1 MDLNKAKAE
10 LVLHHK
16 IIDSFWRQKANLKWH
31 LEGDD
36 NSHYF
41 HTIVKGRRRRRLNI
55 HSIKVDDQWM
65 EGDENIAIAA
75 VQFYEKLFGKDD
87 RDIDMNMINLLPR
100 LIREED
106 NDMHGFFKSERGVK
120 QGDPISPSLFIIAA
134 EVLSM
139 LLNNLFDKPE
149 FNGFSMQPN
158 GPKINHISYADDIII
173 FCSGKTAT
181 LKLIMAT
188 LTQYELNSGQLIN
201 KEKSCFLVADDIST
215 KRKNII
221 LRNLNFQEKQFPI
234 TYLGCPLFFGRKKIQ
249 YFTEAATKI
258 IQKVDSWQGKMLS
271 IGGKIVLIKHVLSAM
286 PIHLLSICQP
296 PKNILQ
302 QIEKVFAN
310 FFWGTHE
317 GKHKYHW
324 ASWEKMCL
332 PTSEGGIGVRS
343 MIDITDTFSAKMW
356 WQFRTKKSLWT
367 DYLKAKYCKRVRP
380 LPWKIQL
387 CPFSCLRRMMKI
399 RHRVDHFILWQVNS
413 GNTNFWWDN
422 WSGLGSLAQFGIP
435 SKSIKTMV
443 SSYIDNNRWNT
454 SKLSLVLP
462 IEVVHHIQEVK
473 INPSSAF
480 DQPIWTVTASG
491 RFDCNSAWN
500 KLRTL
505 HISSI
510 INMMIWHKKC
520 PFKVSFFLW
529 RILKNKTSLML
540 ILEDW
545 VLIYRLFVHVA
556 STMLGKMKIT
566 CSSRALIAR
575 MVWDYFCKMMGIP
588 MVQGNM
594 RWMLISWCMAKKHNN
609 LEKMFPQI
617 PPYMKWYHFF
627 ELIEKARNSFSIIQ
641 VKWNPPNNGWVKINS
656 DGCSKGNPGL
666 SGGGGVIRDHLGNL
680 VMAYAMNLNI
690 QTNNYA
696 EAIAMKSGID

>member
-1 MDLNKAKAE
+1 
-10 LVLHHK
+10 
-16 IIDSFWRQKANLKWH
+16 
-31 LEGDD
+31 
-36 NSHYF
+36 
-41 HTIVKGRRRRRLNI
+41 
-55 HSIKVDDQWM
+55 
-65 EGDENIAIAA
+65 
-75 VQFYEKLFGKDD
+75 
-87 RDIDMNMINLLPR
+87 MIWNLLSNVWYSVILNGKR
-100 LIREED
+100 
-106 NDMHGFFKSERGVK
+106 HGFFKSERGVK
-120 QGDPISPSLFIIAA
+120 QGDPISPSLFIIVV

-188 LTQYELNSGQLIN
+188 LTQYELNSVQLIN

-234 TYLGCPLFFGRKKIQ
+234 TYLGCPLFVGRKKIQ

-271 IGGKIVLIKHVLSAM
+271 TGGKIVLIKHVLSAM

-302 QIEKVFAN
+302 QIEGVFAN

-317 GKHKYHW
+317 G
-324 ASWEKMCL
+324 
-332 PTSEGGIGVRS
+332 P
-343 MIDITDTFSAKMW
+343 
-356 WQFRTKKSLWT
+356 KKSLWT
-367 DYLKAKYCKRVRP
+367 DYLKVKYCKRVHP
-380 LPWKIQL
+380 LARKFNYAHSHAW
-387 CPFSCLRRMMKI
+387 RRMMKI
-399 RHRVDHFILWQVNS
+399 RHRVDHLILCR
-413 GNTNFWWDN
+413 
-422 WSGLGSLAQFGIP
+422 LI
-435 SKSIKTMV
+435 
-443 SSYIDNNRWNT
+443 
-454 SKLSLVLP
+454 
-462 IEVVHHIQEVK
+462 
-473 INPSSAF
+473 
-480 DQPIWTVTASG
+480 QPIWTVTASG

-500 KLRTL
+500 KLRTP
-505 HISSI
+505 HISSM

-529 RILKNKTSLML
+529 RILKNKTYVDVNLGRLGINLPS
-540 ILEDW
+540 ICSCCVNHAREDEDH
-545 VLIYRLFVHVA
+545 LF
-556 STMLGKMKIT
+556 LKG
-566 CSSRALIAR
+566 RIAR
-575 MVWDYFCKMMGIP
+575 M
-588 MVQGNM
+588 
-594 RWMLISWCMAKKHNN
+594 
-609 LEKMFPQI
+609 
-617 PPYMKWYHFF
+617 
-627 ELIEKARNSFSIIQ
+627 ARNSFCIIQ

-666 SGGGGVIRDHLGNL
+666 SGSGGVIRNHLGNL

-696 EAIAMKSGID
+696 EAIALKSGIDWCINNGKRKVMIETDSMMLIHWILDIAYTPWPLQNIILDIKTQLNFFEDKTINHCFRECNKVADCLANFGLNCNGTIWLDNSQMLPKEVKGEINMDKLQLPSFIMKHLKNSFYLDKEILRMYNFDVP